1 MNILPR
7 TRPLRQARAPQP
19 RDLSLPQPGGL
30 YKPRVNTET
39 LAWWSRVGLAF
50 RAFFRILF
58 DGRYAVAVGQALA
71 PSAAPSMPAPGAHG
85 AANQGAAASPA
96 AAEAPPPDAAVLL
109 LSLLQGEGR
118 FVDFV
123 QQDIAAFSDGDVGSV
138 ARVVHAGCRKVL
150 RAHLQIEPIR
160 GEPEGQPVTLEPGFD
175 PSRIKLTGNVA
186 GTGRMQG
193 VLRHRGWQA
202 ADVHLPTLV
211 DRGASRVLCPA
222 EVEM

>member
-1 MNILPR
+1 
-7 TRPLRQARAPQP
+7 
-19 RDLSLPQPGGL
+19 
-30 YKPRVNTET
+30 V
-39 LAWWSRVGLAF
+39 V
-50 RAFFRILF
+50 
-58 DGRYAVAVGQALA
+58 
-71 PSAAPSMPAPGAHG
+71 
-85 AANQGAAASPA
+85 
-96 AAEAPPPDAAVLL
+96 L

-123 QQDIAAFSDGDVGSV
+123 QQDIAAFSDSDVGSV

-186 GTGRMQG
+186 GKGRVQG

>member
-1 MNILPR
+1 M
-7 TRPLRQARAPQP
+7 
-19 RDLSLPQPGGL
+19 
-30 YKPRVNTET
+30 
-39 LAWWSRVGLAF
+39 GLAF

-58 DGRYAVAVGQALA
+58 DGRYASEAGRALT
-71 PSAAPSMPAPGAHG
+71 PSTPLVPEPGARG
-85 AANQGAAASPA
+85 AGNPGAAACPPA
-96 AAEAPPPDAAVLL
+96 AEVTAPDAAVLL

-123 QQDIAAFSDGDVGSV
+123 QQDIAGFSDTEVGSV

-175 PSRIKLTGNVA
+175 PSRVKLTGNVA
-186 GTGRMQG
+186 GTGRVHG

-202 ADVHLPTLV
+202 ADVHLPTLI

>member
-1 MNILPR
+1 M
-7 TRPLRQARAPQP
+7 
-19 RDLSLPQPGGL
+19 
-30 YKPRVNTET
+30 
-39 LAWWSRVGLAF
+39 GLAF

-58 DGRYAVAVGQALA
+58 DGRYALEAGRALT
-71 PSAAPSMPAPGAHG
+71 PSAPPMPEPNQRG
-85 AANQGAAASPA
+85 AANPGAAPYSV
-96 AAEAPPPDAAVLL
+96 AAEVTAPDAAVLL

-118 FVDFV
+118 FIDFV
-123 QQDIAAFSDGDVGSV
+123 QQDIAGFSDTEVGSV

-186 GTGRMQG
+186 GTGRVRG

>member
-1 MNILPR
+1 
-7 TRPLRQARAPQP
+7 
-19 RDLSLPQPGGL
+19 
-30 YKPRVNTET
+30 
-39 LAWWSRVGLAF
+39 LAF

-58 DGRYAVAVGQALA
+58 DGRYAIVAGRALA
-71 PSAAPSMPAPGAHG
+71 PSAPPMPDSSARGAGVPGV
-85 AANQGAAASPA
+85 AASPA
-96 AAEAPPPDAAVLL
+96 AAQGTAPDAAVLL

-123 QQDIAAFSDGDVGSV
+123 QQDIAGFSDTEVGSV

-186 GTGRMQG
+186 GTGRVHG